1 MSTNSSDGRVQV
13 DVHAA
18 YASTLV
24 YVNLTAVGS
33 PSSITIYRNGIAMV
47 TQENTAGTAVWYDHY
62 PPYGSV
68 SYTATANG
76 GAITTTAATVTIA
89 APTDGKTWL
98 KGIDPNLSTRVALD
112 FLRPIGDTDR
122 PKERGIFR
130 GSLATYPV
138 ILEGPLGARSTS
150 LDVRVYTA
158 SDRDRVMA
166 LVAAGPLYVQPPA
179 KFGEAPMWASLG
191 TPRQSYSRVVRTGGL
206 WRLTMPADEIDTPA
220 FDPTAVG
227 IPGWGWTQVAAAYA
241 TWNATTTAKTSWIAL
256 LRQGVGA

>member
-13 DVHAA
+13 DIHAA
-18 YASTLV
+18 YASALI

-47 TQENTAGTAVWYDHY
+47 TQDNTAGTAVWYDHF

-89 APTDGKTWL
+89 APTDGRVWL
-98 KGIDPNLSTRVALD
+98 KSTDPNLSMLVHAMPLETVR
-112 FLRPIGDTDR
+112 R
-122 PKERGIFR
+122 PKDRGIFR
-130 GSLATYPV
+130 GPNARFPV
-138 ILEGPLGARSTS
+138 ILEGPVGGVSFVARPK
-150 LDVRVYTA
+150 VYLAT
-158 SDRDRVMA
+158 DRDR
-166 LVAAGPLYVQPPA
+166 LLTLWGSGPIYWQPPSCA
-179 KFGEAPMWASLG
+179 HQEPRWLSLG
-191 TPRQSYSRVVRTGGL
+191 DADEDYTFTVADDGMFVLSMQ
-206 WRLTMPADEIDTPA
+206 ADEIAPPTL
-220 FDPTAVG
+220 DPTAVV

>member
-13 DVHAA
+13 DIHAA
-18 YASTLV
+18 YASALI

-47 TQENTAGTAVWYDHY
+47 TQDNTAGTAVWYDHF

-76 GAITTTAATVTIA
+76 GAITTTAATVAIA
-89 APTDGKTWL
+89 APTDGKAWL
-98 KGIDPNLSTRVALD
+98 KGVDPNLSTRVALD
-112 FLRPIGDTDR
+112 FLRPIPDIDR

-130 GSLATYPV
+130 GPLATYPV
-138 ILEGPLGARSTS
+138 ILEGPLGGRVLH
-150 LDVRVYTA
+150 LDAKVYSAT
-158 SDRDRVMA
+158 DRDRVMA
-166 LVAAGPLYVQPPA
+166 LVAAGPVYLQPPTA
-179 KFGEAPMWASLG
+179 FGEAPMWLSLG
-191 TPRQSYSRVVRTGGL
+191 TPRQSYSRLIRTGGL
-206 WRLTMPADEIDTPA
+206 WRMSMAADEVAAPTL
-220 FDPTAVG
+220 DPTAVV